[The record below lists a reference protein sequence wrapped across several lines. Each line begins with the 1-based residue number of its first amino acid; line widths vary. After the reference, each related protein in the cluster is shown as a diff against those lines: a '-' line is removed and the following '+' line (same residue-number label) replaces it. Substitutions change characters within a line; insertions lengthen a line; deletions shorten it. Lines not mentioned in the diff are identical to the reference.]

1 MKDERRNVII
11 DMLNRSGFVNAQEL
25 SVKFNVT
32 SETIRRDLENIERE
46 GIARRVHGGAV
57 SVRGSIKESAYQ
69 QRKEEHS
76 AEKKAIAA
84 FAAEMVSEGDTVLLS
99 PGTTTLAVAS
109 FLRNKRDVTVITN
122 SLPVAMEL
130 ADSSNLN
137 VFCLGGFLRA
147 DDYSVSG
154 VIALDNLK
162 VFNANK
168 LITGVGGITLEHGLT
183 DYRMDESALLRTFI
197 DKAECVIGIADRSK
211 FGKVLRYNICPA
223 EKLTHLITDAET
235 PKELYQPYED
245 IGVQVHLAPTSEK

>member
-1 MKDERRNVII
+1 MKDERRSAII
-11 DMLNRSGFVNAQEL
+11 EILDRSGFVNAQEL
-25 SVKFNVT
+25 SAKFNVT
-32 SETIRRDLENIERE
+32 SETIRRDLEYIERE
-46 GIARRVHGGAV
+46 GIAHRVHGGAV
-57 SVRGSIKESAYQ
+57 SVRGSAKESAYQ
-69 QRKEEHS
+69 QRKGEHS
-76 AEKKAIAA
+76 SEKKAIAA
-84 FAAEMVSEGDTVLLS
+84 FAAEMVSAGDTVLLA
-99 PGTTTLAVAS
+99 PGTTTLEVAS
-109 FLRNKRDVTVITN
+109 FLRDKQDVTIITN

-130 ADSSNLN
+130 ADSSGLN

-147 DDYSVSG
+147 EDYSVSG
-154 VIALDNLK
+154 VMALENLK

-168 LITGVGGITLEHGLT
+168 LITGIGGITLEHGLT

-245 IGVQVHLAPTSEK
+245 AGVQIHLAPASEK